1 MTNAR
6 KNDPKMLST
15 NYFWELYQKWD
26 DAGKTRYGES
36 PNQTMPCRKEELSPY
51 RQHRT
56 AG

>member
-26 DAGKTRYGES
+26 DAEPG
-36 PNQTMPCRKEELSPY
+36 KEELSPY